1 LENFISPDA
10 GLAGLLIA
18 SFLAATLV
26 PLSSEAA
33 LFAYVSAYPE
43 HTTIA
48 IATATVANSAG
59 GMTTYWMGRLLPERT
74 QKRISPRAVAWLQR
88 HGAPATFFAWLPVVG
103 DALCVAAGWLRLNWV
118 AALAFMAAGRLLR
131 YLVVAAL

>member
-26 PLSSEAA
+26 PLSSEAV
-33 LFAYVSAYPE
+33 LFAYISTYPE
-43 HTTIA
+43 HTAIA
-48 IATATVANSAG
+48 IATATAANSAG

-74 QKRISPRAVAWLQR
+74 RKKLSPRAITWLQR
-88 HGAPATFFAWLPVVG
+88 YGAPATFFAWLPLIG
-103 DALCVAAGWLRLNWV
+103 DALCLASGWLRLNWLS
-118 AALAFMAAGRLLR
+118 ALAFMAAGRLLR

>member
-26 PLSSEAA
+26 PLSSEAV

-43 HTTIA
+43 HTAIA

-59 GMTTYWMGRLLPERT
+59 GMTTYWMGRLLPART
-74 QKRISPRAVAWLQR
+74 QQKLSPRAVAWLR
-88 HGAPATFFAWLPVVG
+88 RFGAPATFFAWLPVIG
-103 DALCVAAGWLRLNWV
+103 DALCLASGWLRLNWL
-118 AALAFMAAGRLLR
+118 AALAFMATGRLLR
-131 YLVVAAL
+131 YLAVAAI